1 MKLILIISS
10 RHGWI
15 SFRKKLGSISSSIG
29 AVPQSYINNDLT
41 EVIIQIKIYLLYLD
55 AIVQFLRF
63 VYEDLHTSLSIMKIF
78 FH

>member
-1 MKLILIISS
+1 MDFVQKE
-10 RHGWI
+10 
-15 SFRKKLGSISSSIG
+15 IG
-29 AVPQSYINNDLT
+29 INGDLLLHWWVPQSQTYTNNDLT